1 MIKKKKQSQ
10 GVTTKDISIY
20 RNCNC
25 GMDTH
30 DWLVSEYFTSV
41 REENDLDLNHWNN
54 DMSVVNGGVIHEF
67 ENKDKQEWATKEQD
81 A

>member
-1 MIKKKKQSQ
+1 
-10 GVTTKDISIY
+10 
-20 RNCNC
+20 
-25 GMDTH
+25 MDTH